1 MNQLQ
6 SAFEVAQLM
15 ASEGYLRLEFL
26 VNGPQ
31 SVLQPDEIG
40 RLYRML
46 TAFFVGPYAP
56 SAPGTQFTQPR
67 MPDNEGFA
75 ETTKALINN
84 LRTLMTAAE
93 SEMPK
98 IWCDPQIK
106 DYNTV
111 KNWPLKMRQGFMAKT
126 TVYPDWWGKPD
137 QPDQVALRRK
147 PIYVEGTQTPSF
159 IIISKPR
166 VQRISLM
173 NCNQCGC

>member
-1 MNQLQ
+1 
-6 SAFEVAQLM
+6 M

-56 SAPGTQFTQPR
+56 SAPGTHLTQPR

-98 IWCDPQIK
+98 IWCDPQTK

-111 KNWPLKMRQGFMAKT
+111 KSWPLKMREGFMAKT
-126 TVYPDWWGKPD
+126 TVYPD
-137 QPDQVALRRK
+137 
-147 PIYVEGTQTPSF
+147 
-159 IIISKPR
+159 
-166 VQRISLM
+166 
-173 NCNQCGC
+173 